1 MFDKHVPHVSCKI
14 YIKCKKTLVTVYEF
28 MIIFWIFIFSLDY
41 VAEIYKLF
49 LESGKD
55 TLASAFQALSNITPS
70 PMDTMLE
77 KQPRDEAIVKMKQ
90 RREFIVKDIPA
101 TAEGKICW

>member
-1 MFDKHVPHVSCKI
+1 MFDKHVPYISCKI
-14 YIKCKKTLVTVYEF
+14 YINVQKTLVTVYEF
-28 MIIFWIFIFSLDY
+28 MIIFWIFIFWLDY
-41 VAEIYKLF
+41 VAEIYEF
-49 LESGKD
+49 
-55 TLASAFQALSNITPS
+55 APS